1 MQFALDLLVTLVS
14 LFVVGQFA
22 WAMRYHFK
30 TDRMALA
37 AKMISVIGIVTILL
51 FSYLIFTRH
60 QPAGAL
66 IAGVLTE
73 AVGSLLFVSAIRASR
88 QAELY
93 YVFEGRRPQ
102 TLLRDGPYGYIRHPF
117 YASYSLLW
125 AGWGIATWSAVAVV
139 PFAIIVAIYVKA
151 ALGEEAHIANSEL
164 AHAYADYKRSA
175 GFFWPRI
182 I

>member
-1 MQFALDLLVTLVS
+1 MQFALDVLVTLVS

-37 AKMISVIGIVTILL
+37 AKMISVVGIATILL
-51 FSYLIFTRH
+51 FTYLVFARQ
-60 QPAGAL
+60 QPMAAL
-66 IAGVLTE
+66 IAGLATE
-73 AVGSLLFVSAIRASR
+73 MIGSLLFLSAIRASR

-93 YVFEGRRPQ
+93 YVFEGRQPQ
-102 TLLRDGPYGYIRHPF
+102 KLLRDGPYGYIRHPF

-125 AGWGIATWSAVAVV
+125 AGWGIATWSAIAVV
-139 PFAIIVAIYVKA
+139 PFAIIFAIYVKA

-164 AHAYADYKRSA
+164 APAYADYKRSA